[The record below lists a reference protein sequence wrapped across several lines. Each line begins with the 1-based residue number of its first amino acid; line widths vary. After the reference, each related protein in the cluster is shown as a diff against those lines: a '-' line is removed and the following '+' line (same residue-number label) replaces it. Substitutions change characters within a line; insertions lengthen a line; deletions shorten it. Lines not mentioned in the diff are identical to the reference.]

1 MSFSLLT
8 HSYEHFATKKSS
20 KSDEKNK
27 KIQIILRNT
36 FKKFIKNAI
45 NNKHSMY
52 KNRETLLNDT

>member
-1 MSFSLLT
+1 MSILQQ
-8 HSYEHFATKKSS
+8 KNSS

-36 FKKFIKNAI
+36 LKKFIKNAI